1 MENGESRL
9 HREAVPLVERF
20 LAGDRAAF
28 DGLLGLF
35 QRPVYSFVLR
45 TLRDPDDALEL
56 CQEIFLRV
64 YTGLANWRPGGSVSG
79 WVFRIATN
87 LLRDQ
92 LRSVKRRQRLQ
103 LLPIVEE
110 ALPAAGTPGDGLF
123 CREVMGV
130 VTAVLPDLPDNQREV
145 FSLYYFQ
152 GLSVRETAYALELTT
167 ANVKVLL
174 HRARKALLKDGRIR
188 ALKEA
193 VHEL

>member
-1 MENGESRL
+1 MQSGESRL

-20 LAGDRAAF
+20 LAGDRTAF

-35 QRPVYSFVLR
+35 QRPVYSLLLR
-45 TLRDPDDALEL
+45 TLRDPDDALEI
-56 CQEIFLRV
+56 CQEVFLRIF
-64 YTGLANWRPGGSVSG
+64 TGLATFRSGGSVSG

-103 LLPIVEE
+103 QLPVIEE
-110 ALPAAGTPGDGLF
+110 ALPDPGTPGDGLF
-123 CREVMGV
+123 CRAV
-130 VTAVLPDLPDNQREV
+130 VHQITVVLPDLPDTQREV
-145 FSLYYFQ
+145 FTLYYFQ
-152 GLSVRETAYALELTT
+152 GLSVRETADALELSP